1 MKHNFLEPNGGG
13 GGSSGREIS
22 VVQRSM
28 SVDSA
33 QTSKGYLVTNL
44 GEQKSGN
51 SGGKYRTTQ
60 RNAYWV

>member
-22 VVQRSM
+22 VVQGSM

-44 GEQKSGN
+44 GEQKNGIQEGN
-51 SGGKYRTTQ
+51 TELPKGMHI
-60 RNAYWV
+60 WV